1 MQEEIK
7 LVECPECQGEGEI
20 YIDTSRS
27 CMKHMSNC
35 CGGCGYN
42 VPCETCD
49 GEGEIENED

>member
-1 MQEEIK
+1 
-7 LVECPECQGEGEI
+7 
-20 YIDTSRS
+20 
-27 CMKHMSNC
+27 MKHMSNC